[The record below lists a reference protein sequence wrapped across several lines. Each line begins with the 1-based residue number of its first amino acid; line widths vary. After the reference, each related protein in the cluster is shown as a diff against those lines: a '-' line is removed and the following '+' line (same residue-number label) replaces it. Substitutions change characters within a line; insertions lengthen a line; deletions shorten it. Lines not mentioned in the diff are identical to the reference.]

1 MSNEIYVGAGTQVT
15 LVPESDIYLGS
26 GATES
31 SKVVTHNNSG
41 IKLVNGLYVGCRLKL
56 EDTSNTI
63 EYHTITANTD
73 TTLTIEA
80 TTSLTGN
87 LSATILQFGA
97 PVPAAQISSKETLL
111 SDNWLGLVNTFTPF
125 TVDAEMKQLNLAVS
139 GTRNFSHQFKGA
151 ETVSGGSLDISLNNG
166 TWLYYALGTKTFSA
180 TQQLN
185 SGNTAVTL
193 ALSQENGKVYYDD
206 TNKTFHRYTDNLL
219 NPETS
224 TTDTNMKK
232 MIENGDVEY
241 TFSESNGD
249 DLPSFALDVSYNKAS
264 NTDLV
269 VDSTDGTDM
278 YSRVF
283 TGCQVNTFTMSFEE
297 SQELKCSMDLVSR
310 RAFDSPV
317 AYAPHRKIQ
326 GVGGTTTLFNYNAN
340 DNIPYMFSD
349 GTITLFGQN
358 YARVKSGTLTINNNI
373 TPQRFVGNT
382 SREIMSAHVPGQRT
396 YELSLSL
403 LITDTKLWSELRQQ
417 DEYNDDNGT
426 IKLRF
431 EKDSNDYI
439 EIELDDYIIQSLEV
453 PFPDDKGPIEVSATI
468 SARKLTSCKY
478 KGKWII
484 IG

>member
-15 LVPESDIYLGS
+15 LVPESDIYLGAS
-26 GATES
+26 ATES
-31 SKVVTHNNSG
+31 SRVITHNNTG
-41 IKLVNGLYVGCRLKL
+41 IRLVNDLYVGCRLKL
-56 EDTSNTI
+56 EDGSNNI
-63 EYHTITANTD
+63 EYHTITTNTD

-180 TQQLN
+180 TQD
-185 SGNTAVTL
+185 GGRTL
-193 ALSQENGKVYYDD
+193 AANADNGRVYYDD
-206 TNKTFHRYTDNLL
+206 TNKTLHRRENDLL
-219 NPETS
+219 CPETS
-224 TTDTNMKK
+224 TADGSMLKLTSDSAIT
-232 MIENGDVEY
+232 Y

-297 SQELKCSMDLVSR
+297 SQELKCSLDLVSR
-310 RAFDSPV
+310 RAFDSPT

-382 SREIMSAHVPGQRT
+382 SREIMSAHIPGQRT

-478 KGKWII
+478 EGKWII